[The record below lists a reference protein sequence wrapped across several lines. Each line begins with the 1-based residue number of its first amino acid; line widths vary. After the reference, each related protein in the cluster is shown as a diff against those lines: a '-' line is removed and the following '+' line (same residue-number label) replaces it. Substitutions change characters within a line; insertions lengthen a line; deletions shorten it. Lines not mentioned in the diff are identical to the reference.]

1 MFFWAVALLPFQ
13 FKHFALV
20 VSFLSSQSFS
30 SDRLFPGE
38 VMALYTDPILNGR
51 LEVDLCT
58 VENTDF
64 ISQALL
70 MCFERRSV
78 KVFWMLSAFIFH
90 TECS

>member
-1 MFFWAVALLPFQ
+1 
-13 FKHFALV
+13 
-20 VSFLSSQSFS
+20 
-30 SDRLFPGE
+30 
-38 VMALYTDPILNGR
+38 MALYTDPILNGR